1 VNPGSALTNPF
12 SSGGGGNNF
21 ENSVQALFTVLL
33 LTGGFAP
40 CLSPIPIKRIILQG
54 KYAGY
59 ETDDCVICLEG
70 RSARE
75 EPKLLTQIK
84 HKVSITEKD
93 SVFADAVGAAWRDFN
108 NGTLFVRDRDALA
121 LITGP
126 LSATDIDHA
135 RTILDW
141 ARSSATADEFF
152 LAKVAKS
159 KFSSQEK
166 QAKLA
171 AFRAVVEKANGQP
184 VADQEFWQFL
194 RHYHLLGYDLDVTS
208 GVTLSLLN
216 SHIAQFKVTN
226 VEHMFG
232 SIAKFV
238 GSFDQNAGTITL
250 ETIPEDI
257 RKVFGSP
264 TPQATIPA
272 QFVQSQPTR
281 PAAVPLPTESATA
294 LASLLGSWHEGAQ
307 GDQDVIRELIEGNDK
322 E

>member
-1 VNPGSALTNPF
+1 MTPGSALTNPF

-21 ENSVQALFTVLL
+21 ENSIQAFFAVLL
-33 LTGGFAP
+33 LTGGYPP
-40 CLSPIPIKRIILQG
+40 CLSPAPIKRIILQG

-59 ETDDCVICLEG
+59 ETDDCVICVEG
-70 RSARE
+70 RTARD

-84 HKVSITEKD
+84 HKVSITERD
-93 SVFADAVGAAWRDFN
+93 PVFADAVAAAWRDFN
-108 NGTLFVRDRDALA
+108 NPTLFVRDRDALA

-135 RTILDW
+135 RTILEW
-141 ARSSATADEFF
+141 ARSSATADEF
-152 LAKVAKS
+152 LVKVAKW

-171 AFRAVVEKANGQP
+171 AFRAIVETTNGKP
-184 VADQEFWQFL
+184 VADEEFWQFL
-194 RHYHLLGYDLDVTS
+194 RHYHLLGYDLDVNS

-216 SHIAQFKVTN
+216 SHMAQFN
-226 VEHMFG
+226 VADVAHMFG

-250 ETIPEDI
+250 ETVPGDI
-257 RKVFGSP
+257 RRVFRREA
-264 TPQATIPA
+264 PQATIPP
-272 QFVQSQPTR
+272 QFVESQPA
-281 PAAVPLPTESATA
+281 PSAAVPLPAESATA
-294 LASLLGSWHEGAQ
+294 LASLLGGWQEGAQ
-307 GDQDVIRELIEGNDK
+307 GDEEVLRELIEGNDK